1 MEELIDKIDE
11 LIIAIN
17 NNSIP
22 LWLSIVG
29 ILIPIFISIVVAI
42 QAYIQHNSNKKL
54 QMYISEKEARIQ
66 MHGDFL
72 AIYDSFCIAQKCIG
86 PSRNKMD
93 EIFANPNILSQW
105 YDDLHKASFGLCQST
120 NRALLLLP
128 ESDTNLRNTL
138 DSLFKKYRDLVEQI
152 YDYIS
157 TGKVEYDRGQ
167 AWSKLN
173 PQYGIFVGNYAMLS
187 SNPVA
192 YGDYIKLFSNEKTK
206 QISET
211 IKELLPLFE
220 YEKFDKF
227 FEPYLRITPDMKE
240 NRK

>member
-66 MHGDFL
+66 MHSDFL

-187 SNPVA
+187 NNPVA
-192 YGDYIKLFSNEKTK
+192 YGDYIKLFSNEKQSK
-206 QISET
+206 FP
-211 IKELLPLFE
+211 KPLRNCFH
-220 YEKFDKF
+220 
-227 FEPYLRITPDMKE
+227 YLSMRNSINFLNPT
-240 NRK
+240 

>member
-1 MEELIDKIDE
+1 MEELLDKIDE
-11 LIIAIN
+11 LVIAIN
-17 NNSIP
+17 SNSIP

-54 QMYISEKEARIQ
+54 QIYISEKEARIQ
-66 MHGDFL
+66 MHSDFL
-72 AIYDSFCIAQKCIG
+72 TIYDSFCVAQNCIG
-86 PSRNKMD
+86 TARDQID
-93 EIFANPNILSQW
+93 EIFAIPNNFIQW
-105 YDDLHKASFGLCQST
+105 YNDLRQASFNLCQAT

-128 ESDTNLRNTL
+128 QQDIELRNIL
-138 DSLFKKYRDLVEQI
+138 DSTFRKYRELANIITE
-152 YDYIS
+152 YIS
-157 TGKVEYDRGQ
+157 SGKVENDRGQ
-167 AWSKLN
+167 AWGKLS
-173 PQYGIFVGNYAMLS
+173 PQYGIYVGNYTMLS
-187 SNPVA
+187 SNLAA

-227 FEPYLRITPDMKE
+227 FEPYLRINSDMKE
-240 NRK
+240 NGK